1 MRTEYRCSFF
11 IDENLKLVKQLILQF
26 QRDFFIMINALYTS
40 RS

>member
-1 MRTEYRCSFF
+1 MRTVYRFGFF

-26 QRDFFIMINALYTS
+26 QRDIFIMINALYTF